1 VGGVL
6 DSQVSIEVGCGDV
19 GLVVIAGVD
28 WGDEDVR
35 WKSDPEATNSGSSE
49 MLPEMP
55 VWLEHAPPYAGPP
68 GL

>member
-1 VGGVL
+1 MSGSL
-6 DSQVSIEVGCGDV
+6 LLPESI
-19 GLVVIAGVD
+19 A
-28 WGDEDVR
+28 GDEDVR